1 MNGKHTQQ
9 NLSEK
14 WTPVNE
20 GLAKLH
26 WFKKVLEERTFATS
40 PTCCLFLLCGEED
53 KQRPRRRDH
62 LPFGSP
68 QPSAPMDFEGRT
80 RPAPACRL
88 LLPGPEADED
98 DGDMVISIRP
108 KSSPLPRRKSS
119 LSDEDDSELEQP
131 PPCGSRRVS
140 FADALGQSLVQVKE
154 FDLWDVPNPPG
165 MEFLDGEGL
174 ATEEYRMSP
183 LTFQSPLSPE
193 DLLVRVQEQKVEL
206 ESLEL
211 IPGTTTLK
219 GLICVLNMS
228 FHKAVYVR
236 TTLDCW
242 ASHFDLLT
250 EYIPTSGHAHM
261 DRFSFKL
268 TLVPPFEEQG
278 SRVDFCLRYET
289 PVGTFWAN
297 NDNRNYVLLCQK
309 RSKEQRENPQ
319 MQNGQ
324 KKSCL
329 KTVLRCD
336 SQASADETLSQENS
350 SPDGSTN
357 GERVDNEQVILI
369 RHQSEVDG
377 NNSQDEIR
385 QNCVRRKRRK
395 AARMAL
401 VKDYF
406 CERDGGVLDASTP
419 KDDSE
424 IPARES
430 WSEDKVEG
438 SCALLETT
446 LRERPTRAHET
457 QARHEP
463 KTPDDAAL
471 TSSIQGDVSPD
482 TSTDE
487 TPPAQHRDTFV
498 PEAEGTNESCSN
510 QSSGF
515 AFGSHMFDDNGTCP
529 DPIAGEDD
537 TSRDVEDITR
547 RVSLMLEKASEANDS
562 VMGSRDHQHV
572 TKNSIEGCFDANLNV
587 PLVENGTWSDA
598 EDSSKQRSF
607 NVTKIH
613 QEPFAP
619 SRLPL
624 HQSKNDVPLENWQLQ
639 EKLTDEFID
648 TDLNVP
654 EDTWNRADDAIEG
667 ETEDIQRRCQPDE
680 REEEVEIASPE
691 AEEPDD
697 VENDH
702 VKMNFDVAEEHCVEI
717 RGGKI
722 EICLD
727 EDGADVELE
736 EQDIKPG
743 DEEQQS
749 PGDDIRGSQSGHSR
763 DPTQQNPD
771 SAHLLDEEI
780 ESEDAQ
786 SESDGASAES
796 DSDDEVELYM
806 HCLRAVRTKD
816 PSAEAAF
823 NLSKRPSLSKTKALS
838 SPMPSISEA
847 AEEDRVAWRPES
859 QADNVVRSPPTE
871 SAGKN
876 AVSRDSRSS
885 CSSISTMLLYI
896 GLLAV
901 FTLTAYYY
909 DFLACFGLYV
919 VTLVWLLCQG
929 EKHSMKDNSIG

>member
-1 MNGKHTQQ
+1 
-9 NLSEK
+9 
-14 WTPVNE
+14 
-20 GLAKLH
+20 
-26 WFKKVLEERTFATS
+26 
-40 PTCCLFLLCGEED
+40 
-53 KQRPRRRDH
+53 
-62 LPFGSP
+62 
-68 QPSAPMDFEGRT
+68 MDFEGRA

-98 DGDMVISIRP
+98 DGDVVISIRP
-108 KSSPLPRRKSS
+108 KSSPLPRRRSS

-140 FADALGQSLVQVKE
+140 FADALGRSLVQVKE

-297 NDNRNYVLLCQK
+297 NDNRNYVLLCQQS
-309 RSKEQRENPQ
+309 SKEQRENPQ
-319 MQNGQ
+319 KQNGQ

-350 SPDGSTN
+350 SADGSTN

-401 VKDYF
+401 VRDYF
-406 CERDGGVLDASTP
+406 CERDGGVLDASSP
-419 KDDSE
+419 KDDNE

-471 TSSIQGDVSPD
+471 TSLIRGDVSPD

-498 PEAEGTNESCSN
+498 SEAEETNESCSN
-510 QSSGF
+510 QSNGF
-515 AFGSHMFDDNGTCP
+515 AF
-529 DPIAGEDD
+529 
-537 TSRDVEDITR
+537 
-547 RVSLMLEKASEANDS
+547 
-562 VMGSRDHQHV
+562 GSRDHQHV

-587 PLVENGTWSDA
+587 PLVENGTRSDA

-613 QEPFAP
+613 QEPFVP

-624 HQSKNDVPLENWQLQ
+624 HQSKNDLPLENWQLQ

-691 AEEPDD
+691 AEEPED

-717 RGGKI
+717 QGGNI

-749 PGDDIRGSQSGHSR
+749 PGDDIRGSQSGHSL

-816 PSAEAAF
+816 PSADAAF

-847 AEEDRVAWRPES
+847 AEEDRVGLRPES

-871 SAGKN
+871 PAGKN
-876 AVSRDSRSS
+876 AARRDSRSS
-885 CSSISTMLLYI
+885 CSSISKSLLYV

-901 FTLTAYYY
+901 FALTAYYY

-929 EKHSMKDNSIG
+929 EKQSLKDNSIG

>member
-1 MNGKHTQQ
+1 MLVVSPNRSGRLLMKV
-9 NLSEK
+9 LSNFIGSKE
-14 WTPVNE
+14 
-20 GLAKLH
+20 
-26 WFKKVLEERTFATS
+26 VLEERTFATS
-40 PTCCLFLLCGEED
+40 RTCCLFLLCVEED
-53 KQRPRRRDH
+53 T
-62 LPFGSP
+62 
-68 QPSAPMDFEGRT
+68 QPSAPMDLEGRA

-98 DGDMVISIRP
+98 DGDVVISIRP
-108 KSSPLPRRKSS
+108 KSSPLPRRRSS

-131 PPCGSRRVS
+131 PPCASRRVS
-140 FADALGQSLVQVKE
+140 FADALGLSLVQVKE
-154 FDLWDVPNPPG
+154 FGLWDVPNPPG

-174 ATEEYRMSP
+174 ATEEYCMSP

-297 NDNRNYVLLCQK
+297 NDNRNYVLLCQQ

-319 MQNGQ
+319 KQNGQ

-350 SPDGSTN
+350 SADGSTN

-369 RHQSEVDG
+369 PHQSELDR

-385 QNCVRRKRRK
+385 HNCVRRKRRK

-401 VKDYF
+401 VRDYF
-406 CERDGGVLDASTP
+406 CERDGGVLDASSP
-419 KDDSE
+419 KDDNE

-438 SCALLETT
+438 SCALLEIT
-446 LRERPTRAHET
+446 LRESPTRAHEK
-457 QARHEP
+457 QAHHEP

-471 TSSIQGDVSPD
+471 TSLIQGDVSPD

-487 TPPAQHRDTFV
+487 TPPAQHCDTFV
-498 PEAEGTNESCSN
+498 SGAEETNESCSN
-510 QSSGF
+510 QSNGF

-529 DPIAGEDD
+529 ETIAGEDD
-537 TSRDVEDITR
+537 TSRDVEDVNH
-547 RVSLMLEKASEANDS
+547 RVSLMLEKLSEAEDS
-562 VMGSRDHQHV
+562 VMGSRDHQHL

-587 PLVENGTWSDA
+587 PLVENGTLSDA
-598 EDSSKQRSF
+598 EDCSKQRSF
-607 NVTKIH
+607 NITKTR
-613 QEPFAP
+613 QEPFVP

-624 HQSKNDVPLENWQLQ
+624 HQSKNDVPQLQ
-639 EKLTDEFID
+639 EKVTDEFID
-648 TDLNVP
+648 TALNVP

-667 ETEDIQRRCQPDE
+667 ETKDIQSRCQPDE
-680 REEEVEIASPE
+680 REEQVEIASPE
-691 AEEPDD
+691 SEEPED
-697 VENDH
+697 VEKDH
-702 VKMNFDVAEEHCVEI
+702 VKMNFDIAEEHCVEI
-717 RGGKI
+717 QGGKI

-743 DEEQQS
+743 DEEQQI
-749 PGDDIRGSQSGHSR
+749 PGDDIRRSQSGHSLG
-763 DPTQQNPD
+763 PTQQNPD

-816 PSAEAAF
+816 PSADAAF

-838 SPMPSISEA
+838 SPMPPISEA
-847 AEEDRVAWRPES
+847 AEEDRVGWCPES

-871 SAGKN
+871 PAGKN
-876 AVSRDSRSS
+876 AARRDSCSS
-885 CSSISTMLLYI
+885 CSSISKTLLYV
-896 GLLAV
+896 GLLAL
-901 FTLTAYYY
+901 FALTAYYY

-929 EKHSMKDNSIG
+929 EKQSMKDNSIG